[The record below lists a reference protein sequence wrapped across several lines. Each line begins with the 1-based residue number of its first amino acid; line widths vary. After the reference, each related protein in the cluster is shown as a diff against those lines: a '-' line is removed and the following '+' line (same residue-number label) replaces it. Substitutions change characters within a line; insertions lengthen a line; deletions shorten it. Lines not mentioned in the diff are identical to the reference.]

1 MEIEV
6 KGHSGCAIEIIKEND
21 DLCILKSTDDKK
33 YFSRLVQQAKKQQTA
48 YGREYQHIRIPQIY
62 EIKEETDRVSIKME
76 YVYSKN
82 FIGYFETAGFYLVYR
97 KGVTGFSFAMYSGRC
112 IETEIS

>member
-33 YFSRLVQQAKKQQTA
+33 YFSRLVQQKSNRLLMDVNT
-48 YGREYQHIRIPQIY
+48 
-62 EIKEETDRVSIKME
+62 SI
-76 YVYSKN
+76 
-82 FIGYFETAGFYLVYR
+82 
-97 KGVTGFSFAMYSGRC
+97 
-112 IETEIS
+112 

>member
-33 YFSRLVQQAKKQQTA
+33 YFSRLVQQAKKSNRLLMDVNT
-48 YGREYQHIRIPQIY
+48 
-62 EIKEETDRVSIKME
+62 SI
-76 YVYSKN
+76 
-82 FIGYFETAGFYLVYR
+82 
-97 KGVTGFSFAMYSGRC
+97 
-112 IETEIS
+112 

>member
-33 YFSRLVQQAKKQQTA
+33 YFSPLGAAGKKCNRLLMDVNT
-48 YGREYQHIRIPQIY
+48 
-62 EIKEETDRVSIKME
+62 SI
-76 YVYSKN
+76 
-82 FIGYFETAGFYLVYR
+82 
-97 KGVTGFSFAMYSGRC
+97 
-112 IETEIS
+112 

>member
-33 YFSRLVQQAKKQQTA
+33 YFSRLVHMVYPCHQSLQT
-48 YGREYQHIRIPQIY
+48 
-62 EIKEETDRVSIKME
+62 
-76 YVYSKN
+76 
-82 FIGYFETAGFYLVYR
+82 
-97 KGVTGFSFAMYSGRC
+97 
-112 IETEIS
+112 